1 VLDLAAE
8 GAAANAL
15 EIFGGKRIQISFA
28 GREAMHNIGP
38 RLGRVAKLEY
48 DAFRA
53 QMAGL
58 ERTFSERGERARRL
72 LKKLS
77 PKFKTID
84 EIHLR
89 SAVVGLSALPNPDE
103 EIVDAFSAHL
113 RKTMAGFHRENV
125 VIAAESLTLVTLA
138 GEQPPEASEL
148 VALKDALY
156 GTAFGRYDTSNS
168 VEKGATML
176 WTYAG
181 ARRGEV
187 IRNMLDMSGRVPGT
201 GVVPLV
207 ILGMEVAEGD
217 MPEDVAQRYKDF
229 LAVVDKYAR
238 SEGTTEDRQSAAA
251 LLTASEAD
259 FAALEG
265 RFRIAS
271 ALMDQFFL
279 SRHDAAAAMVSVM
292 GQEVAETID
301 NIRLASSVVT
311 RSKLSLSGLENFSL
325 GLKLIFHT
333 GSLIPVV
340 GASSPVV
347 RAYTSPDALNLT
359 LMVPVRVGVPWLVFH
374 EDTVHRRVVSDY
386 RFHPAHSHYVYG

>member
-1 VLDLAAE
+1 
-8 GAAANAL
+8 
-15 EIFGGKRIQISFA
+15 
-28 GREAMHNIGP
+28 
-38 RLGRVAKLEY
+38 
-48 DAFRA
+48 
-53 QMAGL
+53 
-58 ERTFSERGERARRL
+58 
-72 LKKLS
+72 
-77 PKFKTID
+77 
-84 EIHLR
+84 
-89 SAVVGLSALPNPDE
+89 
-103 EIVDAFSAHL
+103 
-113 RKTMAGFHRENV
+113 
-125 VIAAESLTLVTLA
+125 
-138 GEQPPEASEL
+138 
-148 VALKDALY
+148 
-156 GTAFGRYDTSNS
+156 
-168 VEKGATML
+168 
-176 WTYAG
+176 
-181 ARRGEV
+181 
-187 IRNMLDMSGRVPGT
+187 
-201 GVVPLV
+201 
-207 ILGMEVAEGD
+207 MEVAEGD
-217 MPEDVAQRYKDF
+217 LPEDVAQRYKDF

-238 SEGTTEDRQSAAA
+238 SEGTAEDRQSAAA
-251 LLTASEAD
+251 LLAASEAD

-347 RAYTSPDALNLT
+347 KADTSPDALNLT